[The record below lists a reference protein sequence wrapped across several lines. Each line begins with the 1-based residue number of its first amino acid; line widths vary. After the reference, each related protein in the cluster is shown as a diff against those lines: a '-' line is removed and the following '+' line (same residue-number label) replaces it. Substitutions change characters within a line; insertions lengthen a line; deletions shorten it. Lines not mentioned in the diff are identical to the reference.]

1 MTSCCAIAAPCAAPC
16 ACRRQRGSVLLA
28 VVLLVAAAAAI
39 SAALVERSAQT
50 AAELRV
56 RRDVLC
62 ARYASLGGLA
72 LGTAMQGGAAALI
85 GPQVDSLI
93 VSPVRR
99 GPSWCVLRASASCGS
114 AQRTIDRAQGN
125 TSACDNAP
133 H

>member
-1 MTSCCAIAAPCAAPC
+1 VTFFDTVAVHRAAPC

-28 VVLLVAAAAAI
+28 VVILVAAAAAI

-72 LGTAMQGGAAALI
+72 LGTATQSGAAALI
-85 GPQVDSLI
+85 GPQVDSLV
-93 VSPVRR
+93 VSPVRL
-99 GPSWCVLRASASCGS
+99 GPSWCVLRASASCGG
-114 AQRTIDRAQGN
+114 AQRTIDRAQAD
-125 TSACDNAP
+125 TSACDTAS